1 MIFNVLYYLPLILI
15 FIAAIISYKFNKI
28 GYILTI
34 ISSIIFFIFTFKI
47 YDYITYFYLIAA
59 IVWIITSLFSI
70 TYSKNYGRWL
80 SPMFILTVAGMM
92 VILYSTN
99 FLIFITGWE
108 IMSIPAYL
116 TVAINKR
123 NDTEAYVFMFFSE
136 ISTILI
142 ITSGVLS
149 FYYTGT
155 FSFVKINN
163 DIVLLIFAIGAMS
176 KMGLTPFMISEWL
189 PIAHG
194 SAPANSSAIFSATM
208 TLMGVYGITK
218 LALLSDVSL
227 YIGILFIIIGIIS
240 VLFGALYAYI
250 SENMKSLGGF
260 STIENNGTILS
271 AIGLF
276 VAVNNTILRTFILIT
291 IVIYAMAHSIAK
303 TGLFISIGY
312 TRSEYFSEID
322 NVKNNENSL
331 GKFLILS
338 SLSGLFPSLGGLA
351 TWMVIESFFMAA
363 FLHGALGVTAII
375 AGSLIA
381 MGEGF
386 ATAAMLKIF
395 YFTNNGSKKH
405 IKYENHIIL
414 LNGIILVLLFI
425 ISPLI
430 IGKYYI
436 SGIPSVFVFNGFMIE
451 SKFSNADFGLISPF
465 YIFIL
470 ILIFTVV
477 AYIIFRKPK
486 IRVSG
491 RWNGGVENNEYYNSF
506 IYSNNIRLILKN
518 ILRTKYENNQLIQT
532 VDLFWLVMIDIAEAY
547 RKLAKYT
554 AYKIM
559 NSSISMYIIYMILAF
574 ILIIITVSIIY

>member
-1 MIFNVLYYLPLILI
+1 MILNLIHYIPLILI
-15 FIAAIISYKFNKI
+15 FVAAIISYKFNKT
-28 GYILTI
+28 GYIIAI
-34 ISSIIFFIFTFKI
+34 ISSILFFIFTFKI
-47 YDYITYFYLIAA
+47 YDYITYFYLIAS
-59 IVWIITSLFSI
+59 IVWVITSLFSI
-70 TYSKNYGRWL
+70 TYSKNYGKWL
-80 SPMFILTVAGMM
+80 SPLFILTIAGMM
-92 VILYSTN
+92 IILYSTN
-99 FLIFITGWE
+99 FLIFISGWE

-116 TVAINKR
+116 TVAINKK
-123 NDTEAYVFMFFSE
+123 NDIEAYVFMFFSE

-142 ITSGVLS
+142 ITAGVLS
-149 FYYTGT
+149 YYYTGT
-155 FSFVKINN
+155 FNFVKINN
-163 DIVLLIFAIGAMS
+163 DIVLLIFTIGAMS

-218 LALLSDVSL
+218 LALLSNVSL
-227 YIGILFIIIGIIS
+227 YIGIFFIIMGVIS
-240 VLFGALYAYI
+240 VLFGSLYAYI

-276 VAVNNTILRTFILIT
+276 VAVNNNILRTFVLIT
-291 IVIYAMAHSIAK
+291 IIIYAMAHSIAK
-303 TGLFISIGY
+303 TGLFITIGA

-322 NVKNNENSL
+322 NIKNNENSI
-331 GKFLILS
+331 GKFFILS

-363 FLHGALGVTAII
+363 FLYGILGITSII

-395 YFTNNGSKKH
+395 YFTNKGNKKH

-430 IGKYYI
+430 ISKYYI
-436 SGIPSVFVFNGFMIE
+436 SGLPSVLVFKGFMIE
-451 SKFSNADFGLISPF
+451 SKFSSADFGLISPF

-470 ILIFTVV
+470 ILIFTII
-477 AYIIFRKPK
+477 AYSIFRKPK
-486 IRVSG
+486 IRVSE
-491 RWNGGVENNEYYNSF
+491 RWNGGIENNEYYNSF
-506 IYSNNIRLILKN
+506 IYSNNIRLILKK
-518 ILRTKYENNQLIQT
+518 ILRTKNENNELIQT
-532 VDLFWLVMIDIAEAY
+532 VDLFWLFMIDVARSY
-547 RKLAKYT
+547 RKISKYI

-559 NSSISMYIIYMILAF
+559 NSSISMYLIYMIFAF
-574 ILIIITVSIIY
+574 ILIIIITSVVY

>member
-1 MIFNVLYYLPLILI
+1 MILYYLPLILI
-15 FIAAIISYKFNKI
+15 FPAAIISYKFNKT
-28 GYILTI
+28 GYILTAI
-34 ISSIIFFIFTFKI
+34 ASVLFFIFTFRI

-80 SPMFILTVAGMM
+80 SPLFILTVAGMM

-99 FLIFITGWE
+99 FLVFISGWE

-116 TVAINKR
+116 TVAINKK
-123 NDTEAYVFMFFSE
+123 NDVEAYVFMFFSE
-136 ISTILI
+136 ISTVLI
-142 ITSGVLS
+142 ITAGVLS

-155 FSFVKINN
+155 LNFVKINN

-194 SAPANSSAIFSATM
+194 SAPANSSAVFSATM

-218 LALLSDVSL
+218 LALLSPESL
-227 YIGILFIIIGIIS
+227 YVGILFILIGIIS

-276 VAVNNTILRTFILIT
+276 VAVNNSILRTFILVT
-291 IVIYAMAHSIAK
+291 IVLYAMAHSIAK
-303 TGLFISIGY
+303 TGLFITIGH
-312 TRSEYFSEID
+312 TGSEYFSEINNIKD
-322 NVKNNENSL
+322 NENSL
-331 GKFLILS
+331 GKFFILS

-351 TWMVIESFFMAA
+351 TWMVIEAFFMTA

-386 ATAAMLKIF
+386 ATATMLKIF
-395 YFTNNGSKKH
+395 YFTDRGNKKH
-405 IKYENHIIL
+405 IKYESHIIL

-430 IGKYYI
+430 IGRYYI
-436 SGIPSVFVFNGFMIE
+436 SGIPSVLIFNGFMIE
-451 SKFSNADFGLISPF
+451 SRFSNADFGLISPL

-470 ILIFTVV
+470 ILIFTVI
-477 AYIIFRKPK
+477 AYMVFRKPR
-486 IRVSG
+486 IRVSE
-491 RWNGGVENNEYYNSF
+491 RWNGGIENNEYYNSF
-506 IYSNNIRLILKN
+506 VYSNNIRLILKK
-518 ILRTKYENNQLIQT
+518 ILRTKYGNNEALQT
-532 VDLFWLVMIDIAEAY
+532 VDLFWLVMIDLAGAY
-547 RKLAKYT
+547 RKISKYI
-554 AYKIM
+554 AYKFM
-559 NSSISMYIIYMILAF
+559 NSSISMYMIYMILAF
-574 ILIIITVSIIY
+574 VLIIIITSVVY